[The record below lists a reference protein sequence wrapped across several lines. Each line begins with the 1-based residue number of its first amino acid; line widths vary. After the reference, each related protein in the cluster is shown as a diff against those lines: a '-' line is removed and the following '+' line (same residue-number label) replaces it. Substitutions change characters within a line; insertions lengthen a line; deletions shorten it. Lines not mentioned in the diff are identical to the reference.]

1 MPLSPLDEQRLE
13 EALALAQEA
22 IGLSDPNPRVG
33 CIIAD
38 ASGAVVAK
46 AHTGPV
52 GDLHAEAAALRE
64 ASQAGARL
72 DGATAWV
79 TLEPCSH
86 HGRTPP
92 CCDALI
98 AAGIRRVVV
107 AHVDPFPAVCG
118 EGIARLRAAGIEV
131 DLAEGPIVERCREL
145 NVGFLS
151 RIERGR
157 PWVRVKAAAS
167 LDGRTALA
175 DGTSRWITS
184 SEARIDGHR
193 WRRRASAIVTGCG
206 TVLSDDPRLDVRHV
220 DTFLQ
225 PLRVVVDSTLRIPAT
240 ARVLAPPGQCLVVTT
255 HGRQQPAAEGL
266 RQRGVDVLEL
276 RGGCDGRVDLAAL
289 LGELGRRDV
298 NEVHVEA
305 GATLSGAFVRAG
317 LCDELLLY
325 VAPILIGEGPGISE
339 IGSLTGL
346 ADAPRFAIRSLDRVG
361 PDLRLRCRPSAACRD
376 A

>member
-1 MPLSPLDEQRLE
+1 MPLNPLDEQRLE
-13 EALALAQEA
+13 EALALAHGA

-38 ASGAVVAK
+38 ASGTVVAK
-46 AHTGPV
+46 AHTGPA
-52 GDLHAEAAALRE
+52 GDLHAEAAATRAALR
-64 ASQAGARL
+64 AGARL
-72 DGATAWV
+72 EGGTAWV

-98 AAGIRRVVV
+98 AARLQRVVV

-131 DLAEGPIVERCREL
+131 DLADGKIVERCREL

-167 LDGRTALA
+167 LDGRTALPNGA
-175 DGTSRWITS
+175 SQWITS
-184 SEARIDGHR
+184 ADARIDGHR
-193 WRRRASAIVTGCG
+193 WRKRASAIVTGCG
-206 TVLSDDPRLDVRHV
+206 TVLRDDPRLDVRHV
-220 DTFLQ
+220 ETFLQ
-225 PLRVVVDSTLRIPAT
+225 PLRVVLDSTLRVPPT
-240 ARVLAPPGQCLVVTT
+240 ARVLAPPGQCLIVTT
-255 HGRQQPAAEGL
+255 QSRQAVASAL
-266 RQRGVDVLEL
+266 AQRGVNVLEL
-276 RGGCDGRVDLAAL
+276 PGGRDGRVDLAAL
-289 LGELGRRDV
+289 LVELGQRGA

-305 GATLSGAFVRAG
+305 GATLSGALVRAG
-317 LCDELLLY
+317 FCDELLLY
-325 VAPILIGEGPGISE
+325 VAPTLIGEGPGIAN
-339 IGSLTGL
+339 IGLLAGL
-346 ADAPRFAIRSLDRVG
+346 ANAPRFEIQSLDRVG
-361 PDLRLRCRPSAACRD
+361 PDLRLRCRLTSACRD